1 MDSVILPP
9 QIAKKEVAMSHITES
24 QRYTI
29 SCMRKT
35 GYNQSQI
42 ALAIEKDKSVVC
54 RELKRNSD
62 ARNGIYKADLANR
75 KSNKRQKEKHKFK
88 KFTSSV
94 EKDIEDLLRIDY
106 TSLTII

>member
-9 QIAKKEVAMSHITES
+9 QIAQKEVAMSHITES

-42 ALAIEKDKSVVC
+42 ALAIEKGKSSC
-54 RELKRNSD
+54 L
-62 ARNGIYKADLANR
+62 
-75 KSNKRQKEKHKFK
+75 
-88 KFTSSV
+88 
-94 EKDIEDLLRIDY
+94 
-106 TSLTII
+106 